1 MSDDVILQ
9 PDDGYISFD
18 LIMAR
23 AAERCRGDDDQQP
36 TDPESDDEVED
47 HGQIRF

>member
-18 LIMAR
+18 LILAR
-23 AAERCRGDDDQQP
+23 AAERQGDDDQQP
-36 TDPESDDEVED
+36 TDSEEVSED
-47 HGQIRF
+47 GQERT